1 MKRTKKFFAV
11 LLATVT
17 MLCMG
22 TTAFAAE
29 RDGENTEPAYT
40 DAETVT
46 ITKKYVALN
55 AETKSPTETFTLTQ
69 QGDGLVTDGDAENA
83 PELGTITGAFF
94 AEGGATTGGATA
106 EITVN
111 LPVYERVGVYT
122 YTLKET
128 DNKTAGVTY
137 YSKDIKLVVTVI
149 QGEDGKLRV
158 AGVHTEDEGQVKSD
172 EITNIYSAGTLKVSK
187 TVTGNLGDR
196 DKYFTFQVALTGEQ
210 DKNYA
215 DSYAVTGGSYKE
227 NPKTVKVGKPAVFH
241 LKHGDTISI
250 SNLPYG
256 VTYTVTET
264 AAEGY
269 TTEKTG
275 DSGSINSAE
284 ATAAFTNTKEGDI
297 DTGIKLDSLPYILVF
312 AGALA
317 LAVIMVIRKR
327 RISD

>member
-1 MKRTKKFFAV
+1 M
-11 LLATVT
+11 
-17 MLCMG
+17 
-22 TTAFAAE
+22 
-29 RDGENTEPAYT
+29 
-40 DAETVT
+40 
-46 ITKKYVALN
+46 
-55 AETKSPTETFTLTQ
+55 
-69 QGDGLVTDGDAENA
+69 
-83 PELGTITGAFF
+83 
-94 AEGGATTGGATA
+94 
-106 EITVN
+106 N

-128 DNKTAGVTY
+128 DNKTAGVAY

-158 AGVHTEDEGQVKSD
+158 AGVHTEDEGSDKSD

-196 DKYFTFQVALTGEQ
+196 DKYFTFKVTLTGEQ

-215 DSYAVTGGSYKE
+215 DSYAVTGGSYEE
-227 NPKTVKVGKPAVFH
+227 NPTTVKVGEPAVFH
-241 LKHGDTISI
+241 LRHGDTISI

-256 VTYTVTET
+256 VTYTVEET
-264 AAEGY
+264 AAEADGY

-275 DSGSINSAE
+275 DSGRICSAE
-284 ATAAFTNTKEGDI
+284 ATAAFTNTKEGHI

>member
-1 MKRTKKFFAV
+1 MKRTKKLFAV

-29 RDGENTEPAYT
+29 GDAADT
-40 DAETVT
+40 DATSVT
-46 ITKKYVALN
+46 ITKKYVAAN
-55 AETKSPTETFTLTQ
+55 EGTISPAETFTLTQ
-69 QGDGLVTDGDAENA
+69 QGNGVVEDGEAASA
-83 PELGTITGAFF
+83 PALGAVTGAVF
-94 AEGGATTGGATA
+94 AEGAAAKDGATA
-106 EITVN
+106 KITVD
-111 LPVYERVGVYT
+111 LPKYTSVGVYT

-128 DNKTAGVTY
+128 NNKTAGVTY

-158 AGVHTEDEGQVKSD
+158 AGVHTEDDGQVKSD

-196 DKYFTFQVALTGEQ
+196 DKYFTFQVTLTGEQ

-227 NPKTVKVGKPAVFH
+227 NPTTVKVGEPAVFH

>member
-1 MKRTKKFFAV
+1 MKRTKKLFAV

-29 RDGENTEPAYT
+29 GDAANT
-40 DAETVT
+40 DATSVT
-46 ITKKYVALN
+46 ITKKYVAAN
-55 AETKSPTETFTLTQ
+55 EGTISPAETFTLTQ
-69 QGDGLVTDGDAENA
+69 QGNGVVEDGEAASA
-83 PELGTITGAFF
+83 PALGAVTGAVF
-94 AEGGATTGGATA
+94 AEGAAAKNGATA
-106 EITVN
+106 KITVN
-111 LPVYERVGVYT
+111 LPEYTSVGVYT

-187 TVTGNLGDR
+187 IVTGNLGDR

-227 NPKTVKVGKPAVFH
+227 NPTTVKVGETAVFH

>member
-1 MKRTKKFFAV
+1 MKRTKKLFAV

-29 RDGENTEPAYT
+29 GDAADT
-40 DAETVT
+40 DATSVT
-46 ITKKYVALN
+46 ITKKYVAAN
-55 AETKSPTETFTLTQ
+55 EGTISPAETFTLTQ
-69 QGDGLVTDGDAENA
+69 QGNGVVEDGEAASA
-83 PELGTITGAFF
+83 PALGAVTGAVF
-94 AEGGATTGGATA
+94 AEGAAAKNGATA
-106 EITVN
+106 KITVN
-111 LPVYERVGVYT
+111 LPEYTSVGVYT

-158 AGVHTEDEGQVKSD
+158 AGVHTEDDGQVKSD
-172 EITNIYSAGTLKVSK
+172 EIINIYSAGTLKVSK

-196 DKYFTFQVALTGEQ
+196 DKYFTFQVTLTGEQ

-227 NPKTVKVGKPAVFH
+227 NPTTVKVGEPAVFH

-275 DSGSINSAE
+275 DRGSINSAE

-317 LAVIMVIRKR
+317 LTVIMVIRKR

>member
-1 MKRTKKFFAV
+1 MKRTKKLFAV

-29 RDGENTEPAYT
+29 GDAANT
-40 DAETVT
+40 DATSVT
-46 ITKKYVALN
+46 ITKKYVAAN
-55 AETKSPTETFTLTQ
+55 EGTISPAETFTLTQ
-69 QGDGLVTDGDAENA
+69 QGNGVVEDGEAASA
-83 PELGTITGAFF
+83 PALGAVTGAVF
-94 AEGGATTGGATA
+94 AEGAAAKNGATA
-106 EITVN
+106 KITVN
-111 LPVYERVGVYT
+111 LPEYTSVGVYT

-149 QGEDGKLRV
+149 QGEDGELRV

-196 DKYFTFQVALTGEQ
+196 DKYFTFKVTLTGEQ

-215 DSYAVTGGSYKE
+215 DSYAVTGSSYKE
-227 NPKTVKVGKPAVFH
+227 NPTTVKVGETAVFH

>member
-1 MKRTKKFFAV
+1 MKRTKKLFAV

-29 RDGENTEPAYT
+29 GDAANT
-40 DAETVT
+40 DATSVT
-46 ITKKYVALN
+46 ITKKYVAAN
-55 AETKSPTETFTLTQ
+55 EGTISPAETFTLTQ
-69 QGDGLVTDGDAENA
+69 QGNGVVEDGEAASA
-83 PELGTITGAFF
+83 PALGAVTGAVF
-94 AEGGATTGGATA
+94 AEGAAAKNGATA
-106 EITVN
+106 KITVN
-111 LPVYERVGVYT
+111 LPEYTSVGVYT

-149 QGEDGKLRV
+149 QGEDGELRV

-227 NPKTVKVGKPAVFH
+227 NPTTVKVGETAVFH

>member
-1 MKRTKKFFAV
+1 MKRTKKLFAV

-29 RDGENTEPAYT
+29 GDAANT
-40 DAETVT
+40 DATSVT
-46 ITKKYVALN
+46 ITKKYVAAN
-55 AETKSPTETFTLTQ
+55 EGTISPAETFTLTQ
-69 QGDGLVTDGDAENA
+69 QGNGVVEDGEAASA
-83 PELGTITGAFF
+83 PALGAVTGAVF
-94 AEGGATTGGATA
+94 AEGAAAKNGATA
-106 EITVN
+106 KITVN
-111 LPVYERVGVYT
+111 LPEYTSVGVYT

-158 AGVHTEDEGQVKSD
+158 AGVHTEDEGSDKSD

-215 DSYAVTGGSYKE
+215 DSYAVTGSSYKE
-227 NPKTVKVGKPAVFH
+227 NPTTVKVGETAVFH

>member
-1 MKRTKKFFAV
+1 MKRTKKLFAV

-29 RDGENTEPAYT
+29 GDAANT
-40 DAETVT
+40 DATSVT
-46 ITKKYVALN
+46 ITKKYVAAN
-55 AETKSPTETFTLTQ
+55 EGTISPAETFTLTQ
-69 QGDGLVTDGDAENA
+69 QGNGVVEDGEAASA
-83 PELGTITGAFF
+83 PALGAVTGAVF
-94 AEGGATTGGATA
+94 AEGAAAKNGATA
-106 EITVN
+106 KITVN
-111 LPVYERVGVYT
+111 LPEYTSVGVYT

-149 QGEDGKLRV
+149 QGEDGELRV

-196 DKYFTFQVALTGEQ
+196 DKYFTFKVTLTGEQ

-227 NPKTVKVGKPAVFH
+227 NPTTVKVGETAVFH

>member
-1 MKRTKKFFAV
+1 MKRTKKLFAV

-29 RDGENTEPAYT
+29 GDAANT
-40 DAETVT
+40 DATSVT
-46 ITKKYVALN
+46 ITKKYVAAN
-55 AETKSPTETFTLTQ
+55 EGTISPAETFTLTQ
-69 QGDGLVTDGDAENA
+69 QGNGVVEDGEAASA
-83 PELGTITGAFF
+83 PALGAVTGAVF
-94 AEGGATTGGATA
+94 AEGAAAKNGATA
-106 EITVN
+106 KITVN
-111 LPVYERVGVYT
+111 LPEYTSVGVYT

-158 AGVHTEDEGQVKSD
+158 AGVHTEDDGQMKSD

-196 DKYFTFQVALTGEQ
+196 DKYFTFQVTLTGEQ

-227 NPKTVKVGKPAVFH
+227 NPTTVKVGEPAVFH

-264 AAEGY
+264 AEEGY
-269 TTEKTG
+269 TTEKSG
-275 DSGSINSAE
+275 DSGSISSAE

>member
-1 MKRTKKFFAV
+1 MKRTKKLFAV

-29 RDGENTEPAYT
+29 GDAANT
-40 DAETVT
+40 DATSVT
-46 ITKKYVALN
+46 ITKKYVAAN
-55 AETKSPTETFTLTQ
+55 EGTISPAETFTLTQ
-69 QGDGLVTDGDAENA
+69 QGNGVVEDGEAASA
-83 PELGTITGAFF
+83 PALGAVTGAVF
-94 AEGGATTGGATA
+94 AEGAAAKNGATA
-106 EITVN
+106 KITVN
-111 LPVYERVGVYT
+111 LPEYTSVGVYT

-149 QGEDGKLRV
+149 QGEDGELRV

-215 DSYAVTGGSYKE
+215 DSYAVTGSSYKE
-227 NPKTVKVGKPAVFH
+227 NPTTVKVGETAVFH

>member
-1 MKRTKKFFAV
+1 MKRTKKLFAV
-11 LLATVT
+11 LLTTVT

-29 RDGENTEPAYT
+29 EDSANT
-40 DAETVT
+40 DATSVT
-46 ITKKYVALN
+46 ITKKYVAAN
-55 AETKSPTETFTLTQ
+55 EGTISPAETFTLTQ
-69 QGDGLVTDGDAENA
+69 QGDGVVTDGEAASA
-83 PELGTITGAFF
+83 PALGAVTGAVF
-94 AEGGATTGGATA
+94 AEGVATEEGATA

-158 AGVHTEDEGQVKSD
+158 AGVHTEDEGSDKSD

-196 DKYFTFQVALTGEQ
+196 DKYFTFKVTLTGEQ

-215 DSYAVTGGSYKE
+215 DSYAVTGGSYEE
-227 NPKTVKVGKPAVFH
+227 NPTTVKVGEPAVFH

-256 VTYTVTET
+256 VTYTVEET

-275 DSGSINSAE
+275 DSGSISSAE

>member
-1 MKRTKKFFAV
+1 MKRTKKLFAV

-29 RDGENTEPAYT
+29 GDGENTEPAYT

-55 AETKSPTETFTLTQ
+55 AGTTSPAETFTLTQ
-69 QGDGLVTDGDAENA
+69 QGDGVVTEGDAESA
-83 PELGTITGAFF
+83 PALEAVTGAVFT
-94 AEGGATTGGATA
+94 EGAATQNGATK
-106 EITVN
+106 EITVT
-111 LPVYERVGVYT
+111 LPKYTRVGVYT

-137 YSKDIKLVVTVI
+137 HSKNIKLVVTVI
-149 QGEDGKLRV
+149 QGENGRLRV
-158 AGVHTEDEGQVKSD
+158 AGVHTEDEGETKSA
-172 EITNIYSAGTLKVSK
+172 EITNTYSAGTLKVSK
-187 TVTGNLGDR
+187 TVTGNLGDQ
-196 DKYFTFQVALTGEQ
+196 DKYFTFTVTLTGEQ
-210 DKNYA
+210 GKNYA

-227 NPKTVKVGKPAVFH
+227 NPTTVKVGEPAVFH

-264 AAEGY
+264 AEEGY
-269 TTEKTG
+269 TTEKSG
-275 DSGSINSAE
+275 DSGSISSAE

>member
-1 MKRTKKFFAV
+1 M
-11 LLATVT
+11 
-17 MLCMG
+17 
-22 TTAFAAE
+22 
-29 RDGENTEPAYT
+29 
-40 DAETVT
+40 
-46 ITKKYVALN
+46 
-55 AETKSPTETFTLTQ
+55 TQ
-69 QGDGLVTDGDAENA
+69 QGDGVVTDGEAASA
-83 PELGTITGAFF
+83 PALGAVTGAVF
-94 AEGGATTGGATA
+94 AEGAAAKNGATA
-106 EITVN
+106 EITVD
-111 LPVYERVGVYT
+111 LPEYTSVGVYT

-227 NPKTVKVGKPAVFH
+227 NPTTVKVGEPAVFH